1 MPTAAQNRATAKYIK
16 THMRRF
22 VLSCNNERDAD
33 IIEYLEASDNVN
45 GLLKRIIREE
55 ISKIHE

>member
-1 MPTAAQNRATAKYIK
+1 MPTAAQNKATAKYIK

-33 IIEYLEASDNVN
+33 IIEFLERSGNVN
-45 GLLKRIIREE
+45 ALLKALVRE
-55 ISKIHE
+55 KIFKK